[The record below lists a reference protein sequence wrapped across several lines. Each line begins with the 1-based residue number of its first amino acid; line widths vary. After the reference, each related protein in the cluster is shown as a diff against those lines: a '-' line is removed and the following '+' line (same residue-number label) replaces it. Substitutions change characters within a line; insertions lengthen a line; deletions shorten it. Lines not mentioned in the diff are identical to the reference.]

1 VLPVAILAG
10 GCATRLRPATE
21 TIPKALIQVNG
32 EPFLAHQLRLLS
44 RSGVTRAVLC
54 VGYRG
59 GQIEKYAG
67 NGSRFGIQLEYSYD
81 GPQLLGTAGA
91 VRLALPWLGDT
102 FFVLYGDS
110 YLPCNYARVEEAFL
124 ESRKLGLMTV
134 FRNDGQWE
142 ASNAE
147 FSGGRLL
154 AYDKVNR
161 TPEMRHLDYG
171 LGVFRRSVFEA
182 IPEGRPCDLAKVYQ
196 DLLRLGSLAAVEIP
210 ERFYEVGSFAGIRD
224 LETILGS
231 SS

>member
-1 VLPVAILAG
+1 MLPVAILAG
-10 GCATRLRPATE
+10 GGATRLRPATE

-44 RSGVTRAVLC
+44 RSGLTRAVLC

-59 GQIEKYAG
+59 GQIEEYAG
-67 NGSRFGIQLEYSYD
+67 NGSRFGIELEYSYD

-91 VRLALPWLGDT
+91 VRLALARLGDA

-110 YLPCNYARVEEAFL
+110 YLPCNYGRVEEAFI
-124 ESRKLGLMTV
+124 ESQKLGLMTV
-134 FRNDGQWE
+134 FRNDGQWD
-142 ASNAE
+142 ASNVE

-154 AYDKVNR
+154 AYDKLNR

-182 IPEGRPCDLAKVYQ
+182 IPEGRPYDLAKVYQ
-196 DLLRLGSLAAVEIP
+196 DLLRLGSLVALEIP

-224 LETILGS
+224 LETLLGS